1 MATPQQMVQT
11 LKQAKRELTK
21 RLDETADPAE
31 IAKIEGQ
38 LDVLEGRIDD
48 VALANLNNAAAM
60 VADASNGLLAVVRST
75 NTNVLDGFAK
85 KVVKI
90 VGKLRVQIEETVNE
104 ISGEAREEP
113 KTEDPE
119 VEPVLPP
126 PQPMP
131 PPPAD
136 PVAPPPALPAVV
148 KSKKFTQLK
157 SEYEAEWANCE
168 IRPDKRAS
176 VESALAKLRSHQA
189 KYEEAAAAFN
199 GMPWHFIG
207 IIHGMETGFRLDR
220 HFHNG
225 DPLTA
230 RTIRVPKGRPKGTPP
245 FTWEASARDAMVQ
258 MGFDGVTDW
267 SVPHMLFLWEK
278 YNGFGYRFKGL
289 RTPYLWSFSNLYSK
303 GRYVADGVFDPNAV
317 SKQCGAAIL
326 LKALTA

>member
-11 LKQAKRELTK
+11 LKQAKRELTR

-31 IAKIEGQ
+31 VAAIERQ
-38 LDVLEGRIDD
+38 LDDLEGKIDD
-48 VALANLNNAAAM
+48 FALDSLNKAAAT
-60 VADASNGLLAVVRST
+60 VADASNGLLTVVRAT
-75 NTNVLDGFAK
+75 NVNVLDGFAK

-90 VGKLRVQIEETVNE
+90 VGKLRVQVEEAVNQ
-104 ISGEAREEP
+104 IGGETREEP

-126 PQPMP
+126 PQPLP
-131 PPPAD
+131 PPPPD
-136 PVAPPPALPAVV
+136 PVLPPPALPEVV
-148 KSKKFTQLK
+148 KGKKFSLLK
-157 SEYEAEWANCE
+157 AEYEAEWASCE
-168 IRPDKRAS
+168 IRADKKAS
-176 VESALAKLRSHQA
+176 VDSAVAKLRSHRTE
-189 KYEEAAAAFN
+189 YEQAAASFN

-230 RTIRVPKGRPKGTPP
+230 RTIRVPKGRPQGTPP
-245 FTWEASARDAMVQ
+245 FSWEASARDAMVQ

-267 SVPHMLFLWEK
+267 SVPHMLYLWEK

-317 SKQCGAAIL
+317 SKQCGAAVL
-326 LKALTA
+326 LKALTT